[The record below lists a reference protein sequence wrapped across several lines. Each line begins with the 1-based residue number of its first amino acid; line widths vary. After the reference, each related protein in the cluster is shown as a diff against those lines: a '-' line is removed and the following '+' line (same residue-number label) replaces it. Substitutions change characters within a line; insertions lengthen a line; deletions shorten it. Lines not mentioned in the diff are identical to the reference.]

1 MVEDHLHFNRRV
13 SKLTRKHQAMSR
25 GYTHRLR
32 SDGLIEV
39 KPRRARPGVSLRA
52 LALFVFGFLAF
63 KGFLLANLGPAG
75 YEDRLARLSE
85 GTVVEQGGAALM
97 AVDPVSEF
105 IASKIG
111 PVLR

>member
-1 MVEDHLHFNRRV
+1 MVEDHLQFDRRV
-13 SKLTRKHQAMSR
+13 AKLTRKHQAMSR

-32 SDGLIEV
+32 ADGLIEV

-52 LALFVFGFLAF
+52 IAMFVFGFFVF
-63 KGFLLANLGPAG
+63 KGFLLAHLGPAA
-75 YEDRLARLSE
+75 YEERLAKLNE

-97 AVDPVSEF
+97 AIEPVSEF

>member
-1 MVEDHLHFNRRV
+1 MVEDHLQFDRRV
-13 SKLTRKHQAMSR
+13 EKLTRKHHAMSR

-39 KPRRARPGVSLRA
+39 KPRRSRPGVSLRA
-52 LALFVFGFLAF
+52 IALFAFGFFVF
-63 KGFLLANLGPAG
+63 KGFLLANLGPGA
-75 YEDRLARLSE
+75 YEDRLARLND

-97 AVDPVSEF
+97 AVDPLSEF